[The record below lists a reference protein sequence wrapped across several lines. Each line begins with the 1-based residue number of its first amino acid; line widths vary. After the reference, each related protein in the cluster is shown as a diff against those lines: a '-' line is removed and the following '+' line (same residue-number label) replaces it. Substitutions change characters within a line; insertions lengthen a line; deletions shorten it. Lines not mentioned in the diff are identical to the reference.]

1 MANTTFDTDSV
12 GTRKGGQLQALADL
26 MPYLWPR
33 ERLDL
38 RIRVVVAVLLIVAS
52 KIAVIFV
59 PILLGRAVD
68 HLGSLTAADPVV
80 VGAVGVPVAVIL
92 MYGIA
97 RIASQG
103 FGQLRDAVFARV
115 SQYAIRAVALRT
127 FRHLHVLGLRF
138 HLERQTGGLSRVIER
153 GTKAIDFIL
162 SFSLFSIVPTLL
174 EIGLVTAILFDRYSW
189 IIALF
194 TFATVASYIA
204 YTMSVTEWRLK
215 YRREMNR
222 SDNEAMTKAI
232 DSLLNFETVK
242 YFGNEA
248 WEADRFDMA
257 MRRYEDAAVKN
268 TSSLAI
274 LNIGQAVFMGIG
286 ASGALLIAGR
296 AVSNGEMTT
305 GDFVAVSAFMTQLF
319 IPLNFLG
326 FVYRQIKQSLVDME
340 KMFELLDV
348 ESDLKDARTAKPL
361 NVGDGS
367 IVFENVNFG
376 YDVRRTILHDF
387 SLEVPAGTTVAVVG
401 ASGGGKSTLSRLLY
415 RFYDV
420 DFGAIRIDGQNV
432 ADVTQDSLRQ
442 AIGIVPQDTVLFNDT
457 IRYNIRYG
465 RPDASD
471 DEIVE
476 AAKLASI
483 HDFIMDTPDGY
494 DTVVGERGLKISGGE
509 KQRVAIARTILKKPK
524 ILVFDEATSALD
536 SRTEKD
542 IQRSLQEVSRDRTT
556 ITIAHRLSTVIH
568 ADEIVVLDKGTIVE
582 RGRHEALLARDGLY
596 ASMWRRQQEAA
607 EHLKALEEGG
617 ETGAVSPDRRETETV
632 PGE

>member
-1 MANTTFDTDSV
+1 MAKTTFDTDSV
-12 GTRKGGQLQALADL
+12 GTRKGGQLRALADL
-26 MPYLWPR
+26 LPYLWPR
-33 ERLDL
+33 HRLDL
-38 RIRVVVAVLLIVAS
+38 RVRVVAAVLLIVAS
-52 KIAVIFV
+52 KVAVIFV
-59 PILLGRAVD
+59 PMLLGRAVD
-68 HLGSLTAADPVV
+68 HLGALTDAGPLA
-80 VGAVGVPVAVIL
+80 VGAVGVPVAIIV
-92 MYGIA
+92 MYGVA

-127 FRHLHVLGLRF
+127 FRHLHLLSLRF

-162 SFSLFSIVPTLL
+162 SFSLFNIVPTLL
-174 EIGLVTAILFDRYSW
+174 EIGLVTAILLDRYSW
-189 IIALF
+189 VIALF
-194 TFATVASYIA
+194 TFATVAVYIA
-204 YTMSVTEWRLK
+204 YTMTVTEWRLK

-248 WEADRFDMA
+248 WEADRFDTA

-274 LNIGQAVFMGIG
+274 LNVGQAVLMGVG

-296 AVSNGEMTT
+296 AVVDGSMTT

-319 IPLNFLG
+319 MPLNFLG

-348 ESDLKDARTAKPL
+348 ESELKDAPTAKPL
-361 NVGDGS
+361 AVDEGA
-367 IVFENVNFG
+367 IVFDNVSFG
-376 YDVRRTILHDF
+376 YDVRRPILQNF
-387 SLEVPAGTTVAVVG
+387 SLEVPAGATVAIVG
-401 ASGGGKSTLSRLLY
+401 ASGAGKSTLSRLLY
-415 RFYDV
+415 RFYDA
-420 DFGAIRIDGQNV
+420 DRGGILIDGQDIT
-432 ADVTQDSLRQ
+432 DVTQESLRA
-442 AIGIVPQDTVLFNDT
+442 AIGVVPQDTVLFNDT

-465 RPDASD
+465 RPEATD
-471 DEIVE
+471 DEIVA

-483 HDFIMDTPDGY
+483 HDFIMATPDGY

-509 KQRVAIARTILKKPK
+509 KQRVAIARTILKRPK
-524 ILVFDEATSALD
+524 ILLFDEATSALD

-542 IQRSLQEVSRDRTT
+542 IQRSLQEVSRNRTT
-556 ITIAHRLSTVIH
+556 MTIAHRLSTVIH

-582 RGRHEALLARDGLY
+582 RGRHEELLARDGLY
-596 ASMWRRQQEAA
+596 ATMWRRQQEAA
-607 EHLKALEEGG
+607 EHLKALEDAADDG
-617 ETGAVSPDRRETETV
+617 TVSPIRPAPEPV